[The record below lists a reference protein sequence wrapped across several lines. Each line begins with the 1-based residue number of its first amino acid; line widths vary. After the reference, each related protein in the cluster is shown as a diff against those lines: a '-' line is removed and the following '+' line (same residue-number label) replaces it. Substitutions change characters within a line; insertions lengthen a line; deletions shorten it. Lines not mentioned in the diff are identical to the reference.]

1 VPGLGASFGRGG
13 ATTFVQ
19 DLVNADCIL
28 IEGSNFAECHPVAF
42 RFVMKAKERGA
53 KIIHV
58 DPRFTRTSAV
68 ADLYAPIRSGTDI
81 VFLGALINW
90 LLANER
96 YFKEYVVSFTNATY
110 LVDEQ
115 FADTE
120 DLDGLFSGWVDAPP
134 PDAAGGHE
142 HAGGTQHQEGSG
154 GHPESKPKTVPG
166 TYDTSSWTFEM
177 EEVPRFDGAGT
188 VKIPKR
194 DATLQ
199 HPRCVLNVMR
209 RHFARYTVQMVED
222 VCGTPGETFEQ
233 IANLLADNSGRERT
247 TAFAYAVGWTQHTVG
262 VQYIR
267 TAGILQTLLGNM
279 GRPGGG
285 IMALRGHA
293 NIQGAT
299 DIPTLYDLLPGY
311 LPMPSA
317 LREEQTYA
325 EYLENATKPGWW
337 SNTPKYMTSLLK
349 AYYGDAAQPE
359 NDFCF
364 EYLPQISGDHSALP
378 TQISMKDGN
387 VKGYFVIGMNPASS
401 GLNAELA
408 RAALE
413 RLEWMVVVDSYETET
428 ASFWRREGA
437 DPSTI
442 GTETFF
448 LPCATVLEKDG
459 SMVNTNRMLQFHDKA
474 VEPAGASKSDLYL
487 IYQLGMRLK
496 TLYANSTDPKD
507 RPLLDLTWEY
517 PHEDEHERK
526 KGEPSAV
533 KVLQEIN
540 GYKVEPGK
548 PGYECVQVDGFAN
561 LQADG
566 STAAGAWIFTGVFPD
581 KATNR
586 ARNRVKDDWTSLGW
600 GFAWPAN
607 RRMLY
612 NRASADAAGKP
623 WSERKKYMY
632 WDEEAKQWAGPD
644 IPDFPVGKAPGTEA
658 MPGAVGIDAHS
669 GSDPFIMQP
678 DGRMQLFAAG
688 TLKDG
693 PFPAHYEPLDS
704 VVRNHVYRQQN
715 NPALREWNRDDN
727 RYNGTENPDFP
738 YVLTTYRL
746 TEHSGIMT
754 RYVPWLAEL
763 QPELFVE
770 IDPELAVLKGIK
782 NGGWATVTTR
792 VGEIEARALVSGRMR
807 PLRLGKGQRVHQ
819 IGIPYNYGTLGY
831 TSGDSVGDL
840 VPLAMDPNVSIHEAK
855 TITCTIRPGRRAA
868 YVTDA
873 VDEAVPARQRTTSG
887 QSAAHGIDGGGFP
900 PRP

>member
-42 RFVMKAKERGA
+42 RFVMQAKERGA

-90 LLANER
+90 VIANER
-96 YFKEYVVSFTNATY
+96 YFKEYVLAYTNASY
-110 LVDEQ
+110 LVSEE
-115 FADTE
+115 FVDTE
-120 DLDGLFSGWVDAPP
+120 DLDGLFSGWISDPP
-134 PDAAGGHE
+134 PDLHGHE
-142 HAGGTQHQEGSG
+142 QERGVQVQEGSATNG
-154 GHPESKPKTVPG
+154 AGNRPQPMPG
-166 TYDTSSWTFEM
+166 TYDTATWTFEM
-177 EEVPRFDGAGT
+177 EEVPRFDGVGT

-194 DATLQ
+194 DETLQ
-199 HPRCVLNVMR
+199 HPRCVLNVLK
-209 RHFARYTVQMVED
+209 RHFSRYTPQMVED
-222 VCGTPGETFEQ
+222 VCGTPAESLEQ
-233 IANLLADNSGRERT
+233 IANMLADNSGRERT

-267 TAGILQTLLGNM
+267 TAGILQSLLGNI
-279 GRPGGG
+279 GRPGSG

-317 LREEQTYA
+317 LRQEQTYA
-325 EYLENATKPGWW
+325 EYLKGATKPGWW
-337 SNTPKYMTSLLK
+337 SNTPKYVASLLK
-349 AYYGDAAQPE
+349 AYYGDAATPE

-364 EYLPQISGDHSALP
+364 DYLPQISGDHSVLP
-378 TQISMKDGN
+378 TQFSMKDGN

-401 GLNAELA
+401 GQNAELV
-408 RAALE
+408 RAACE

-442 GTETFF
+442 GTEMFF
-448 LPCATVLEKDG
+448 LPAATVLEKDG
-459 SMVNTNRMLQFHDKA
+459 TMVNTNRMLQFHDKA
-474 VEPAGASKSDLYL
+474 VQPAGASKSDLYL
-487 IYQLGMRLK
+487 FYHLGLRLK
-496 TLYANSTDPKD
+496 KLYAGSTDPKD
-507 RPLLDLTWEY
+507 RPILDLTWEY
-517 PHEDEHERK
+517 PHEDEDERLR
-526 KGEPSAV
+526 GEPSVV

-540 GYKVEPGK
+540 GYKIERGK
-548 PGYECVQVDGFAN
+548 AGYECEQVAAFAD
-561 LQADG
+561 LKDDG

-581 KATNR
+581 KQTNR

-612 NRASADAAGKP
+612 NRASADPDGKP

-632 WDEEAKQWAGPD
+632 WDEEAKKWAGPD
-644 IPDFPVGKAPGTEA
+644 VPDFPAGKSPHTPAQ
-658 MPGAVGIDAHS
+658 PGATGVDAHS

-693 PFPAHYEPLDS
+693 PFPTHYEPLES
-704 VVRNHVYRQQN
+704 IARNPLYGQQK
-715 NPALREWNRDDN
+715 NPALRQWDRDDN
-727 RYNGTENPDFP
+727 RYNGTDNPDYP

-763 QPELFVE
+763 QPALFVE

-807 PLRLGKGQRVHQ
+807 PLRLGKGRRVHQ
-819 IGIPYNYGTLGY
+819 IGLPYNYGTLGHAN
-831 TSGDSVGDL
+831 GDSSGQL
-840 VPLAMDPNVSIHEAK
+840 VALAMDPNVSIHEAK

-868 YVTDA
+868 YVRDDVDA
-873 VDEAVPARQRTTSG
+873 DVPPREHTTSG
-887 QSAAHGIDGGGFP
+887 QSIAHGKDGKQ
-900 PRP
+900 

>member
-1 VPGLGASFGRGG
+1 MPGLGASFGRGG

-42 RFVMKAKERGA
+42 RFVMEAKERGA
-53 KIIHV
+53 TIIHV
-58 DPRFTRTSAV
+58 DPRYTRTSAV
-68 ADLYAPIRSGTDI
+68 SDLYAPIRSGTDI

-90 LLANER
+90 VLANER
-96 YFKEYVVSFTNATY
+96 YFKEYVVSFTNASY
-110 LVDEQ
+110 LVSEA
-115 FADTE
+115 FVDTE
-120 DLDGLFSGWVDAPP
+120 DLDGLFSGWVGEVPGG
-134 PDAAGGHE
+134 AGN
-142 HAGGTQHQEGSG
+142 ADGTQGQEGSAAAPG
-154 GHPESKPKTVPG
+154 KPKTAPG
-166 TYDTSSWTFEM
+166 SYDTSTWTFEM
-177 EEVPRFDGAGT
+177 EEVPRFDGDGT
-188 VKIPKR
+188 VKVPKR
-194 DATLQ
+194 DETLA
-199 HPRCVLNVMR
+199 HPRCVINVLR
-209 RHFARYTVQMVED
+209 KHFARYTPQMVED
-222 VCGTPGETFEQ
+222 VCGMPAETMLQ

-267 TAGILQTLLGNM
+267 TAGILQSLLGNM

-311 LPMPSA
+311 LPMPST

-325 EYLENATKPGWW
+325 GYLKNATKPGWW

-349 AYYGDAAQPE
+349 AYYGEAATAE
-359 NDFCF
+359 NDFCY
-364 EYLPQISGDHSALP
+364 EYLPQISGDYSVLP
-378 TQISMKDGN
+378 TQIAMKDDN

-413 RLEWMVVVDSYETET
+413 HLEWMVVIDSYETET

-437 DPSTI
+437 DPAKI

-448 LPCATVLEKDG
+448 LPSATVLEKDG
-459 SMVNTNRMLQFHDKA
+459 TMVNTNRMLQWHDKA
-474 VEPAGASKSDLYL
+474 IEPAGASKSDLYL

-496 TLYANSTDPKD
+496 TLYANSTDVKD
-507 RPLLDLTWEY
+507 RPILDLTWEY
-517 PHEDEHERK
+517 PHEEEHERK
-526 KGEPSAV
+526 KGEPSAA

-540 GYKVEPGK
+540 GYKVELGK
-548 PGYECVQVDGFAN
+548 RGYECEQVATFAD

-566 STAAGAWIFTGVFPD
+566 TTACGAWIFCGVFPD
-581 KATNR
+581 KTTNR
-586 ARNRVKDDWTSLGW
+586 ARNRTKDDWTSLGW

-612 NRASADAAGKP
+612 NRASADAGGKP

-632 WDEEAKQWAGPD
+632 WDEEAKKWAGPD
-644 IPDFPVGKAPGTEA
+644 IPDFPVGKAPHTA
-658 MPGAVGIDAHS
+658 AKPGAIGIDAHA

-678 DGRMQLFAAG
+678 DGRIQLFAAG

-704 VVRNHVYRQQN
+704 VVRNHVYGQQN
-715 NPALREWNRDDN
+715 NPALREWDRDDN
-727 RYNGTENPDFP
+727 RYNGTANPDFP

-763 QPELFVE
+763 QPALFVE

-782 NGGWATVTTR
+782 NGGWATVTTS

-807 PLRLGKGQRVHQ
+807 PLRLGRGQSVHQ

-831 TSGDSVGDL
+831 TSGDVAGDL
-840 VPLAMDPNVSIHEAK
+840 VPIAMDPNVSIHEAK

-868 YVTDA
+868 YTTDV
-873 VDEAVPARQRTTSG
+873 VDQPVPAEQHTTAG
-887 QSAAHGIDGGGFP
+887 QSTAHGIDRG
-900 PRP
+900 R

>member
-42 RFVMKAKERGA
+42 RFVMEAKERGA

-58 DPRFTRTSAV
+58 DPRYTRTSAV

-90 LLANER
+90 LLTKER
-96 YFKEYVVSFTNATY
+96 YFKEYVVAFTNASY
-110 LVDEQ
+110 LVREDFQ
-115 FADTE
+115 DTE
-120 DLDGLFSGWVDAPP
+120 DLDGLFSGWVGDGGDDAG
-134 PDAAGGHE
+134 AGH
-142 HAGGTQHQEGSG
+142 GTQRHEGSAVDLD
-154 GHPESKPKTVPG
+154 KPKVSPG
-166 TYDTSSWTFEM
+166 SYDTATWTFEM
-177 EEVPRFDGAGT
+177 EEVPCFDGEGT

-194 DATLQ
+194 DETLA
-199 HPRCVLNVMR
+199 HPRCVINVMR
-209 RHFARYTVQMVED
+209 KHFSRYTPQMVED
-222 VCGTPGETFEQ
+222 VCGMPAATMEQ
-233 IANLLADNSGRERT
+233 IANILADNSGRERT

-311 LPMPSA
+311 LPMPST
-317 LREEQTYA
+317 LRDEQTYA
-325 EYLENATKPGWW
+325 GYLENATKPGWW
-337 SNTPKYMTSLLK
+337 SNAPKYMTSLLK
-349 AYYGDAAQPE
+349 AYYGDAATPE

-364 EYLPQISGDHSALP
+364 EYMPQISGDYSVLP

-401 GLNAELA
+401 GQNAELA
-408 RAALE
+408 RAAFE
-413 RLEWMVVVDSYETET
+413 RLEWLVVVDSYETET

-437 DPSTI
+437 DPSKI

-459 SMVNTNRMLQFHDKA
+459 TMVNTNRMLQFHDKA
-474 VEPAGASKSDLYL
+474 LQPAGAAKSDLYL

-496 TLYANSTDPKD
+496 TLYANSTDIKD
-507 RPLLDLTWEY
+507 RPILDLTWEY
-517 PHEDEHERK
+517 PHEDELERK
-526 KGEPSAV
+526 KGEPSVV

-548 PGYECVQVDGFAN
+548 RGYECEQVAAFTD
-561 LQADG
+561 LKDDG
-566 STAAGAWIFTGVFPD
+566 STACGAWIFSGVFPD
-581 KATNR
+581 KETNR
-586 ARNRVKDDWTSLGW
+586 ARNRTKDDWTSLGW

-612 NRASADAAGKP
+612 NRASADPDGKP

-632 WDEEAKQWAGPD
+632 WDEDAKKWAGPD
-644 IPDFPVGKAPGTEA
+644 IPDFPVGKSPHTPAK
-658 MPGAVGIDAHS
+658 PGATGIDAHA

-678 DGRMQLFAAG
+678 DGRMQIFAAG

-704 VVRNHVYRQQN
+704 VVRNHVYGQQN
-715 NPALREWNRDDN
+715 NPALREFDRNDN
-727 RYNGTENPDFP
+727 RYNGTQSPDFP

-754 RYVPWLAEL
+754 RFVPWLAEL
-763 QPELFVE
+763 QPALFVE

-831 TSGDSVGDL
+831 TSGDAVGDL
-840 VPLAMDPNVSIHEAK
+840 IPLSMDPNVSIHEAK
-855 TITCTIRPGRRAA
+855 TLTCNIRPGRRAA
-868 YVTDA
+868 YGRSEVDA
-873 VDEAVPARQRTTSG
+873 PVPMSQHTKAGESRE
-887 QSAAHGIDGGGFP
+887 HGIDHGGDRG
-900 PRP
+900 